1 MEAWTAPGARCL
13 EEYAALMAAARAPHP
28 SPVWIVPAVE
38 TVRRA
43 ASDDAPAA
51 RLLAQGAVALLTA
64 IGSLNDENRLAVL
77 RAAGSLEASP
87 AAEYLRGE
95 LAWRLE
101 A

>member
-1 MEAWTAPGARCL
+1 
-13 EEYAALMAAARAPHP
+13 MAAARAPHP